1 MADNEKPS
9 KHSFLGFF
17 KKNKK
22 TKKDKKDRQSEPSHT
37 SHSPNNSNS
46 DQSQRKSTG
55 TGQITMKSL
64 MKSLPDWQDSTR
76 KVIAEGKFETFPI
89 AGDLPRL
96 LKHLSV
102 VREVSEGDYDT
113 IFPTEELEE
122 KANSNIVHA
131 GECLQVIKCIAK
143 LLEGEAQASKVETEW
158 NATIDNDEDM
168 SVQKTFLMKILRET
182 FIEQGP
188 YKENSPV
195 IVFLK
200 AINQKIIASST
211 MRLKIVCGNL
221 FFKDSQPMFWEVA
234 VILVADKIYLIH
246 YRKQETTSK
255 KEDEYFR
262 FLWELRLVFSMDM
275 THLEEVMM
283 GVSCI
288 EFNPQT
294 KDDIKENVTSTLKP
308 ILFSD
313 CQFRNVGD
321 ED

>member
-1 MADNEKPS
+1 MEDKEKNS
-9 KHSFLGFF
+9 KHSLFGFF

-22 TKKDKKDRQSEPSHT
+22 PKKDKKDRQSEPPNT
-37 SHSPNNSNS
+37 KHSSNNS
-46 DQSQRKSTG
+46 DHPQRKSAG
-55 TGQITMKSL
+55 VGQVTMKSL
-64 MKSLPDWQDSTR
+64 MNSLPDWQDSTR
-76 KVIAEGKFETFPI
+76 KVITEGNFETFPI

-102 VREVSEGDYDT
+102 VREVSDGNYDT

-122 KANSNIVHA
+122 KANSNVVHA
-131 GECLQVIKCIAK
+131 GECLQVIKCIAN
-143 LLEGEAQASKVETEW
+143 LLEGEAQATKVETEW

-168 SVQKTFLMKILRET
+168 SVQKTFLMKILKQI
-182 FIEQGP
+182 FVEQGP

-195 IVFLK
+195 IIFLK

-234 VILVADKIYLIH
+234 VILVSDRIYLIH

-255 KEDEYFR
+255 KADEYFR

-288 EFNPQT
+288 EFNPET
-294 KDDIKENVTSTLKP
+294 KDEVKENVTSTLKP

-313 CQFRNVGD
+313 CQVRNVGD